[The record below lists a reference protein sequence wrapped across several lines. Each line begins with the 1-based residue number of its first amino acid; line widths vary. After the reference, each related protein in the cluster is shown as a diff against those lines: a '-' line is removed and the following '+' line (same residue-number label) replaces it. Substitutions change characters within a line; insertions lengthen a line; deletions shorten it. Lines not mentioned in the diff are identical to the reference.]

1 MRRPGG
7 SPVKTEGERSPVGQD
22 PPKSYVDVKSE
33 RTHDGEE
40 QHSAVETPAFF
51 SKSPEAA
58 AAVIVALVVVVSVL
72 NSRVFLFLRRS
83 GEGED

>member
-1 MRRPGG
+1 M
-7 SPVKTEGERSPVGQD
+7 KTEGERSPVGQD

-58 AAVIVALVVVVSVL
+58 AAVVFVVVSVL